1 MFLAGLFR
9 IGQLIAIQREL
20 IDAAPIERRRIHG
33 ETWGHGSIGPDDHVI
48 LPGTAV
54 LFAEAQFSVLCL
66 HNPRGFL

>member
-20 IDAAPIERRRIHG
+20 IDAIERLRIHG

-54 LFAEAQFSVLCL
+54 LFAEAQFSVLSL